1 MLMKEMLLNYPGP
14 ERYSNQPV
22 VQLVRPIR
30 DVTTSTNR
38 RFQARQLS
46 PIQTARGSL
55 RATSEIVKE
64 LQIHRKRIT
73 LSGPE
78 HFFHPWR
85 EQVPPRA
92 ELETRFSEPFLAVV
106 TGVLA

>member
-1 MLMKEMLLNYPGP
+1 MLVKETLPSFP
-14 ERYSNQPV
+14 APKRYSNQPV
-22 VQLVRPIR
+22 VQLARPIR
-30 DVTTSTNR
+30 DATTSTNHR
-38 RFQARQLS
+38 MRARQLS

-55 RATSEIVKE
+55 RATSEIAKE

-106 TGVLA
+106 TGMLA